1 MWWNHIIVCNTN
13 GWILNVNILNC
24 VFETTFVEHKYPSF
38 FNVYLIVGTWPIFL
52 FSTIMQI
59 LQRLLTIFKT
69 QSYGLEHYKF
79 QCNPLQSINPMCW
92 CHTIIKFCKNVLI
105 LWINFFSMLIFGP
118 IDNCVQNI
126 VKWFL
131 YVLCGMLHMVEVLDQ
146 MLLSF
151 SWSIG

>member
-1 MWWNHIIVCNTN
+1 
-13 GWILNVNILNC
+13 
-24 VFETTFVEHKYPSF
+24 
-38 FNVYLIVGTWPIFL
+38 
-52 FSTIMQI
+52 MQI

-151 SWSIG
+151 S